1 VSGAVRYLVTGASRG
16 IGRAL
21 VELLAPSHEVIAL
34 GRSPS
39 ALSSLPVAD
48 RVLADLSDPSSLASV
63 VPRFDRLDGVVHC
76 AGIAVLG
83 VASTVDSADW
93 ARQFAVN
100 VFAPAELTRLLLPAL
115 RAAGGAVV
123 FVNSGQGQRVA
134 AGWTAYA
141 ASKFALRALA
151 DGLRQEEPSLRVS
164 TVYPGRTATDM
175 QRATRAFEG
184 LPYVAD
190 DYLRPS
196 TVAGVIAQVLAT
208 PPDGVVPEVTLRP
221 RPG

>member
-1 VSGAVRYLVTGASRG
+1 VRYLVTGATRG

-21 VELLAPSHEVIAL
+21 VELLAPTHEVIAL
-34 GRSPS
+34 GRSAS
-39 ALSSLPVAD
+39 ALSSLPVAE
-48 RVLADLSDPSSLASV
+48 RVVADLADPSSFASV
-63 VPRFDRLDGVVHC
+63 LPPLDRLDGVVHC

-83 VASTVDSADW
+83 AASTVDSAEW

-100 VFAPAELTRLLLPAL
+100 VIAPAELTRLLLPAL
-115 RAAGGAVV
+115 RSSGGAVV

-134 AGWTAYA
+134 AGLTTYA

-151 DGLRQEEPSLRVS
+151 DGLRQEEPSLRVT
-164 TVYPGRTATDM
+164 TVYPGSTATDM
-175 QRATRAFEG
+175 LRARLAFQG
-184 LPYVAD
+184 TPYVAE

-208 PPDGVVPEVTLRP
+208 PPDGVVPEVSVRP
-221 RPG
+221 RSGV

>member
-1 VSGAVRYLVTGASRG
+1 MRYLVTGATRG
-16 IGRAL
+16 IGRA
-21 VELLAPSHEVIAL
+21 VIELLAPTHEVIAL
-34 GRSPS
+34 GRSAS
-39 ALSSLPVAD
+39 ALASLPVAE
-48 RVLADLSDPSSLASV
+48 RVVADLADPSSLAPALPPV
-63 VPRFDRLDGVVHC
+63 DRLDGVVHC

-83 VASTVDSADW
+83 AASTVDSAEW
-93 ARQFAVN
+93 ARQFTVN
-100 VFAPAELTRLLLPAL
+100 VIAPAELTRLLLPAL
-115 RAAGGAVV
+115 RSAGGAVV

-151 DGLRQEEPSLRVS
+151 DGLRQEEPSLRVT

-208 PPDGVVPEVTLRP
+208 PPDGVVPEVTVRP

>member
-1 VSGAVRYLVTGASRG
+1 MRYLVTGATRG
-16 IGRAL
+16 IGRA
-21 VELLAPSHEVIAL
+21 VIELLAPTHEVIAL
-34 GRSPS
+34 GRSAS
-39 ALSSLPVAD
+39 ALASLPVAE
-48 RVLADLSDPSSLASV
+48 RVVADLADPSSLASV
-63 VPRFDRLDGVVHC
+63 VPSLDRLDGVVHC

-83 VASTVDSADW
+83 AASTVDSAEW

-100 VFAPAELTRLLLPAL
+100 VIAPAELTRLLLPAL
-115 RAAGGAVV
+115 RSSGGAVV

-134 AGWTAYA
+134 ARYTSYA

-151 DGLRQEEPSLRVS
+151 DGLREEEPLLRVT

-175 QRATRAFEG
+175 QRARQAFEG
-184 LPYVAD
+184 VLYVAD

-208 PPDGVVPEVTLRP
+208 LPDGVVPEVTVRLRS
-221 RPG
+221 G

>member
-1 VSGAVRYLVTGASRG
+1 VRYLVTGATRG

-21 VELLAPSHEVIAL
+21 VDELTPAHEVIAL
-34 GRSPS
+34 GRS
-39 ALSSLPVAD
+39 AAAMSSLPVAD
-48 RVLADLSDPSSLASV
+48 RIVADLADPSSLASS
-63 VPRFDRLDGVVHC
+63 VPPLDRLDGVVHC

-83 VASTVDSADW
+83 AASTVDSAEW

-100 VFAPAELTRLLLPAL
+100 VVAPAELTRLLLPGL
-115 RAAGGAVV
+115 RSSGGSVV

-151 DGLRQEEPSLRVS
+151 DGLRQEEPSLRVT

-175 QRATRAFEG
+175 QRQTREFEG
-184 LPYVAD
+184 APFVAE

-208 PPDGVVPEVTLRP
+208 PPDGVVSEVPLRP
-221 RPG
+221 RLG

>member
-1 VSGAVRYLVTGASRG
+1 VRYLVTGATRG
-16 IGRAL
+16 IGRAV
-21 VELLAPSHEVIAL
+21 VELLVPTHEVIAL
-34 GRSPS
+34 GRSPA
-39 ALSSLPVAD
+39 ALASLPVTD
-48 RVLADLSDPSSLASV
+48 RIVADLADPSSLASV
-63 VPRFDRLDGVVHC
+63 VPPLDRLDGVVHC

-83 VASTVDSADW
+83 AASTVDSAEW

-100 VFAPAELTRLLLPAL
+100 VIAPAELTRLLLPAL
-115 RAAGGAVV
+115 RVAGGAVV

-134 AGWTAYA
+134 ARYTSYA

-151 DGLRQEEPSLRVS
+151 DGLRQEEPSLRVT

-175 QRATRAFEG
+175 QRARQAFEG
-184 LPYVAD
+184 APYVAD

-208 PPDGVVPEVTLRP
+208 PADGVVPEVTVRP
-221 RPG
+221 RSG

>member
-1 VSGAVRYLVTGASRG
+1 MRYLVTGATRG

-21 VELLAPSHEVIAL
+21 VDELAPSHEVIAL
-34 GRSPS
+34 GRSS
-39 ALSSLPVAD
+39 EVLATLPVAE
-48 RVLADLSDPSSLASV
+48 RVVADLADPSSLGSAL
-63 VPRFDRLDGVVHC
+63 PRFKSLDGVVHC

-83 VASTVDSADW
+83 AASTVDSADW

-100 VFAPAELTRLLLPAL
+100 VIAPAELTRLLLPAL
-115 RAAGGAVV
+115 RSSGGAVV

-134 AGWTAYA
+134 PGYTSYA

-151 DGLRQEEPSLRVS
+151 DGLRQEEPLLRVT

-175 QRATRAFEG
+175 QRARQAFEG
-184 LPYVAD
+184 TPYVAD
-190 DYLRPS
+190 EHMRPS

-208 PPDGVVPEVTLRP
+208 PPDGVVPEVTVRP
-221 RPG
+221 RSG